1 MLHLLNISKATIIHS
16 QERSF
21 LRLLSGCPFLEDLS
35 FTSQHFKGEYNVYV
49 SMLKRF
55 MYTIIWI

>member
-1 MLHLLNISKATIIHS
+1 MLHLLNISEATIIHS

-35 FTSQHFKGEYNVYV
+35 FTSQHFEGEYNVYV
-49 SMLKRF
+49 YKPKD
-55 MYTIIWI
+55 